1 MSLVKKLVSFGPKNQ
16 KGQTAVEYILLL
28 VVMASIISSLLIY
41 VKNKYLGNAEEC
53 DKAANKGKILCKIS
67 SYIRPTG
74 GNKRFQYFP
83 FKK

>member
-1 MSLVKKLVSFGPKNQ
+1 MRPIKDQ

-28 VVMASIISSLLIY
+28 AVMASIITSLMVFI
-41 VKNKYLGNAEEC
+41 KNKYLGNAEEC
-53 DKAANKGKILCKIS
+53 NRPANRGKILCKID